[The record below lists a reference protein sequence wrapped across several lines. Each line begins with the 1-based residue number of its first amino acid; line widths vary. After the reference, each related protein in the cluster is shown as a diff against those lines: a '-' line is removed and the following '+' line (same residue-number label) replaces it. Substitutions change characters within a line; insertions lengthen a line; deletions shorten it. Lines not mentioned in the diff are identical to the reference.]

1 LADERLRSS
10 GLRSVLTDALTSVL
24 AIVALLAGSVYGWIW
39 LDPAMGIIGF
49 IVIGRWSW
57 GLIRDTGGVLLDY
70 LPPGEDLPNAI
81 RQAVELE
88 GSRITDL
95 HVWQLGPGHHGAIV
109 SLVASEPKAPSHY
122 REKLAQI
129 ATLSHVTIEVEE
141 EV

>member
-57 GLIRDTGGVLLDY
+57 
-70 LPPGEDLPNAI
+70 A
-81 RQAVELE
+81 
-88 GSRITDL
+88 
-95 HVWQLGPGHHGAIV
+95 
-109 SLVASEPKAPSHY
+109 
-122 REKLAQI
+122 
-129 ATLSHVTIEVEE
+129 
-141 EV
+141 